1 MLENKKIILGLVGE
15 IASGK
20 DTMADYLKKKYNS
33 ETVSFSTP
41 IRKILDILHLP
52 QTRENMVKIGA
63 EMRNAFDKTI
73 WGKVIAE
80 ECEENSSHLI
90 TLPNV
95 RIENDIIYL
104 QKMGN
109 FFLININASPE
120 IRYQRLIQRGQNPDD
135 RTKTWEQFI
144 QDGELATEIT
154 IREVAKLA
162 QYQLDNNGNFEDFY
176 KQIDELMEKI
186 YVQK

>member
-1 MLENKKIILGLVGE
+1 MSEKKKIILGLVGE

-20 DTMADYLKKKYNS
+20 DTMADYLKEKYNS
-33 ETVSFSTP
+33 DTVSFSTP

-80 ECEENSSHLI
+80 ECEINPSSLI

-95 RIENDIIYL
+95 RIENDIVYL
-104 QKMGN
+104 KEMSN
-109 FFLININASPE
+109 FFLINIDTSPE
-120 IRYQRLIQRGQNPDD
+120 IRYQRLTNRGQNPDD
-135 RTKTWEQFI
+135 KTKTWEQFLK
-144 QDGELATEIT
+144 DGELETEIT
-154 IREVAKLA
+154 IREVAKMTEYKLT
-162 QYQLDNNGNFEDFY
+162 NNGSFEDFY
-176 KQIDELMEKI
+176 KQIDELMSQI
-186 YVQK
+186 YV